1 MATIEKELGRV
12 KWFNRTKGYGFII
25 ADNDDVELF
34 VHYSDIVEGGQYEKN
49 LEDGQKV
56 RFRREHGERGLKA
69 MAVEKLRS

>member
-12 KWFNRTKGYGFII
+12 KWFNRTKGYGFVI
-25 ADNDDVELF
+25 ADSDEAELF